1 MADVHTPEQR
11 SYNMSQIRGKNTKP
25 EEIVRKYLFSQGFRY
40 RKNDPRLPGKP
51 DIVLPKYKTVV
62 FVNGCFWHGHE
73 GCRYFVWP
81 KNNAEF
87 WKAKI
92 SGNIQRDAQCIRQLK
107 DQGWNVIVI
116 WECELKKA
124 NREATLIGLE
134 TRLKQ
139 VLLETQERGHN
150 E

>member
-11 SYNMSQIRGKNTKP
+11 SYNMSQIRSKNTKP
-25 EEIVRKYLFSQGFRY
+25 EELVRKYLFSKGFRY
-40 RKNDPRLPGKP
+40 RKNDARLPGKP
-51 DIVLPKYKTVV
+51 DIVLPKYKTVI

-81 KNNAEF
+81 KNNADF

-92 SGNIQRDAQCIRQLK
+92 SGNIQRDIHCHQTLAE
-107 DQGWNVIVI
+107 QGWNVIVI

-124 NREATLIGLE
+124 NREITLDKLE
-134 TRLKQ
+134 RTLKSPA
-139 VLLETQERGHN
+139 LN
-150 E
+150 KSP